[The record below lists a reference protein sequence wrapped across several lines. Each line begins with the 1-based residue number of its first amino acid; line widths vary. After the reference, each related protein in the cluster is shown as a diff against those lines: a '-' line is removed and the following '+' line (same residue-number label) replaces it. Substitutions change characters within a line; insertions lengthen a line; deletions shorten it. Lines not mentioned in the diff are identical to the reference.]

1 MLSTLLSGNF
11 TMQQIFANIFAVLM
25 VVFLILPFHEWAHAI
40 TAYCLG
46 DKSIKAT
53 GRLTINPL
61 SHIDPI
67 GALMLLLIG
76 FGWAKP
82 VPINPNYFKHPK
94 LGMAITAFMGP
105 FANLVAAFVGMLIYN
120 FIALNFPD
128 VLFNSTE
135 FASMQPSFVWYFFSY
150 YVSINI
156 SLAVFNLIPIPP
168 LDGSKVLFLFLPN
181 RAVEFMYRYQRVFY
195 MVLFVLL
202 WVGALNGVLGFFTG
216 WVGNG
221 ISWLAEL
228 PFKPFMH

>member
-1 MLSTLLSGNF
+1 MLSTLLSGKF
-11 TMQQIFANIFAVLM
+11 TMEQIFANIFAVLL
-25 VVFLILPFHEWAHAI
+25 VVFIILPIHEWAHAI
-40 TAYCLG
+40 TAHCLG
-46 DKSIKAT
+46 DKSIKAS

-82 VPINPNYFKHPK
+82 VPINPRYFKHPK

-105 FANLVAAFVGMLIYN
+105 FSNLVAAFIGLVVFNIIVRVN
-120 FIALNFPD
+120 PD
-128 VLFNSTE
+128 IMFNSSE
-135 FASMQPSFVWYFFSY
+135 YAMQYSLVWYFFSY
-150 YVSINI
+150 FVSINI

-181 RAVEFMYRYQRVFY
+181 KAVEFMYRYQQMFY
-195 MVLFVLL
+195 IVLFVLL
-202 WVGALNGVLGFFTG
+202 WVGALNGVLNFLTG

-221 ISWLAEL
+221 LTWLAEL
-228 PFKPFMH
+228 PFKAFSN

>member
-1 MLSTLLSGNF
+1 MLSTLLSGKF
-11 TMQQIFANIFAVLM
+11 TMEQIFANIFAVLL
-25 VVFLILPFHEWAHAI
+25 VVFIILPIHEWAHAI
-40 TAYCLG
+40 TAYAIG
-46 DKSIKAT
+46 DKSIKAS

-82 VPINPNYFKHPK
+82 VPINPGYFKHPK

-105 FANLVAAFVGMLIYN
+105 FSNLVAAFLGMVVFNIIIRVN
-120 FIALNFPD
+120 PD
-128 VLFNSTE
+128 IMFNSGD
-135 FASMQPSFVWYFFSY
+135 FSLQHSLIWYFFSY
-150 YVSINI
+150 FVSINI

-181 RAVEFMYRYQRVFY
+181 KAVEFMYRYQQIFY
-195 MVLFVLL
+195 IVLFVLL
-202 WVGALNGVLGFFTG
+202 WVGALNGVLRFCTD

-221 ISWLAEL
+221 LSWLAEL
-228 PFKPFMH
+228 PFKAFSN